1 MEKIVAVAMITRRLL
16 LEEPDTVGTS
26 VCWHLLHLDRF
37 VKNIA
42 AWSHIFYLL
51 KDPFTVFT
59 AVHVVLAN

>member
-16 LEEPDTVGTS
+16 LEELDTVSS

-37 VKNIA
+37 VKNIT